1 MQIEVL
7 SQIKRQIVGLDSDSK
22 KDLAKFIAGEL
33 VEHSSFEHVSGDDD
47 ERLWQI
53 NWLKANREKYA
64 HRYVALADS
73 QLVTDEESLSA
84 AHAKATE
91 LGFPNAFVTYV
102 FSENEEVFGGW

>member
-7 SQIKRQIVGLDSDSK
+7 SQIKRQIVGLDLDSK
-22 KDLAKFIAGEL
+22 RDLAKFITEEL
-33 VEHSSFEHVSGDDD
+33 HDDSGIAHLLSDDD
-47 ERLWQI
+47 ERSWQV

-64 HRYVALADS
+64 HRYVALANS
-73 QLVTDEESLSA
+73 RLVADEETLSA
-84 AHAKATE
+84 AHARAKE